1 MRMNEQITR
10 DAEVARIHA
19 EEELQGMID
28 SLDKSNET
36 IAKYLQ
42 EYQDFTLELPL
53 EKRIE
58 LICDLEETERIK
70 RKGLNLE
77 KEQVKKQKSSEEAPE
92 IETSTEEF
100 TEEKIKEMM
109 QEDLNQLWALVK
121 EYLSIRPATN
131 DKEMELWVELKRM
144 YEPDPK
150 DQLSIKFRRGL
161 LGIKCTRHSHCQV
174 KSSHWQYK
182 FPLPVKVDTTARR
195 FKMPLPEVCTATE
208 EKKKKLPVKDRW
220 QFQQKKVQ
228 KTLLKKQYE
237 NFSGSSSESLDQI
250 YDRLQKLISQLEV
263 LDQSLD
269 DLFNNLKIYEAEVK
283 SSSSTSH
290 TTQNIAFVSSNNI
303 DSTNE
308 SVSVV
313 LSVSATSTKA
323 LVSTLPN
330 VDNLSDAVIYF
341 FFASQSNSHQLDNE
355 YLKQFKA
362 DDLEEIYLKWQMV
375 MLTMR
380 AKRSPRDTKNK
391 DTQRRTVPVET
402 STSNA
407 LVPWCDGVGSYDWSF
422 QANEEPKNYALMA
435 FTSSSSFSSSG
446 SNHEVFDYDELNSFE
461 SDDSM
466 PISAVNDS
474 KIVPNVFNINPS
486 TTKPTKDMSQSNR
499 PSAPIIEDWVSDS
512 EDESEGE
519 PMPIQKAPS
528 FVHTSEHVKTPRTS
542 VKPVEHP
549 IQAKNLRKDNHKSRV
564 LTRSR
569 FVPFNDARPVTTDVP
584 QTTMK
589 NQKLVK
595 HVVNKAHSPIRGPIN
610 HKLAPK
616 NNTFHQKVTTGKA
629 KKECLMGRLMKDFWL
644 DTLSITVGNKMHK
657 AFPLLGESSHWQ
669 YNFPLPVE
677 GVPTARGMEIPLPRV
692 YTAMIKKL
700 PVKENWQLHK
710 EDGLCLAHNS
720 SCN

>member
-150 DQLSIKFRRGL
+150 DQLQRDLHASRKRL
-161 LGIKCTRHSHCQV
+161 
-174 KSSHWQYK
+174 SSQK
-182 FPLPVKVDTTARR
+182 GFSTCDDQLQASDPDLR
-195 FKMPLPEVCTATE
+195 
-208 EKKKKLPVKDRW
+208 
-220 QFQQKKVQ
+220 FQQKKVQ

-549 IQAKNLRKDNHKSRV
+549 IQAKNLRKDNHKSRGV
-564 LTRSR
+564 IDSGCSRHMTRNISYL
-569 FVPFNDARPVTTDVP
+569 FDF
-584 QTTMK
+584 K
-589 NQKLVK
+589 EI
-595 HVVNKAHSPIRGPIN
+595 NKGYVAFSGN
-610 HKLAPK
+610 PK
-616 NNTFHQKVTTGKA
+616 G
-629 KKECLMGRLMKDFWL
+629 ECLMGRLMKDFWL

-700 PVKENWQLHK
+700 PVKENWQ
-710 EDGLCLAHNS
+710 
-720 SCN
+720 